1 MQLELVEAS
10 PRRLVDKAADDL
22 GGVVLPSNV
31 EVDAA
36 VFEWR
41 GEGEVEWRN
50 SLLAEVLV
58 EGEEGAG
65 EDREAVPVWGCQL
78 DLLRGRREV

>member
-1 MQLELVEAS
+1 MLS
-10 PRRLVDKAADDL
+10 
-22 GGVVLPSNV
+22 GNV

-36 VFEWR
+36 VLEWGR
-41 GEGEVEWRN
+41 EGEVEWRN

-65 EDREAVPVWGCQL
+65 EDREAVPVRGGQL